1 MHIKK
6 NGVRIQKVGCSA
18 DLWIISLLYLNSEK
32 FPSSLLAS
40 VIPASSI
47 VAFFPV
53 VFVHLGFNDLSH
65 SLSWQQPQAP
75 SPGAAPSPLPSSA
88 ALVLRMLRTRTQKKH
103 HPEAAELWVAM
114 KLEKASAHQQR
125 AAFLCLATVR
135 GRRVA
140 VLKMTINPLPSV
152 FLSFLWN
159 VKDDDEKV
167 ASEQQ
172 FIQNSNGRLFPRLRS
187 RANNLGVKNGIK
199 CEWCFLNE
207 DSSFMKNLDTL
218 R

>member
-1 MHIKK
+1 
-6 NGVRIQKVGCSA
+6 
-18 DLWIISLLYLNSEK
+18 
-32 FPSSLLAS
+32 
-40 VIPASSI
+40 
-47 VAFFPV
+47 
-53 VFVHLGFNDLSH
+53 
-65 SLSWQQPQAP
+65 
-75 SPGAAPSPLPSSA
+75 
-88 ALVLRMLRTRTQKKH
+88 
-103 HPEAAELWVAM
+103 M

-152 FLSFLWN
+152 FLSFLGN

-199 CEWCFLNE
+199 CE
-207 DSSFMKNLDTL
+207 
-218 R
+218 